1 MDYRGQ
7 HCPICGKEFCDGDD
21 IVVCPECGTPY
32 HRECYKTAGH
42 CVNEER
48 HGESFEWKPETAP
61 HAEEKNPN
69 VGQNTN
75 DDGHKVVFCPVCGRE
90 NPAEEPNCLNCGAR
104 LYNNQNGGKAF
115 IPPVELPNMDN
126 QPFGKVVNISPMDML
141 GRNTVGDTAEFIG
154 VNAQSYIPK
163 FYKMQQEKKK
173 LSWNWAAFF
182 FAPYWFFYRKMQN
195 IGCIFIAVL
204 LVISGACTTKS
215 VMAASSNVMQVYE
228 NYTNGKASAEDMM
241 KAYEEYEKLPA
252 NIISNVLVLFVHAA
266 AGLCANYLYAKK
278 AEKGV
283 YEIRKLSQNPEQYR
297 ISLFRSGGVSFFWL
311 MASVLLYIACT
322 NALSVVLAR
331 FLM

>member
-42 CVNEER
+42 CVNEEH

-61 HAEEKNPN
+61 HAEEKTPN
-69 VGQNTN
+69 VGQNAN

-115 IPPVELPNMDN
+115 IPPVELPNMDK

-154 VNAQSYIPK
+154 VNAQTYIPK
-163 FYKMQQEKKK
+163 FYKMQQEKRSCRGTGRRSSLRRIGFSTVKCK
-173 LSWNWAAFF
+173 ISAVYLLRFCSLYRVRAPQSRLWRQAAMLC
-182 FAPYWFFYRKMQN
+182 R
-195 IGCIFIAVL
+195 
-204 LVISGACTTKS
+204 S
-215 VMAASSNVMQVYE
+215 
-228 NYTNGKASAEDMM
+228 M
-241 KAYEEYEKLPA
+241 KITQTARPLP
-252 NIISNVLVLFVHAA
+252 
-266 AGLCANYLYAKK
+266 
-278 AEKGV
+278 
-283 YEIRKLSQNPEQYR
+283 R
-297 ISLFRSGGVSFFWL
+297 I
-311 MASVLLYIACT
+311 
-322 NALSVVLAR
+322 
-331 FLM
+331 

>member
-61 HAEEKNPN
+61 RAEEKTPN
-69 VGQNTN
+69 AGQNTN

-115 IPPVELPNMDN
+115 IPPVELPNMDK

-163 FYKMQQEKKK
+163 FYKMQQEKRSCRGTGRRSSLRRIGFSTAKCK
-173 LSWNWAAFF
+173 ISAVYYCG
-182 FAPYWFFYRKMQN
+182 FARH
-195 IGCIFIAVL
+195 IGCVHHK
-204 LVISGACTTKS
+204 VG
-215 VMAASSNVMQVYE
+215 YG
-228 NYTNGKASAEDMM
+228 GKQQC
-241 KAYEEYEKLPA
+241 
-252 NIISNVLVLFVHAA
+252 N
-266 AGLCANYLYAKK
+266 AGL
-278 AEKGV
+278 
-283 YEIRKLSQNPEQYR
+283 
-297 ISLFRSGGVSFFWL
+297 
-311 MASVLLYIACT
+311 
-322 NALSVVLAR
+322 
-331 FLM
+331 

>member
-1 MDYRGQ
+1 M
-7 HCPICGKEFCDGDD
+7 
-21 IVVCPECGTPY
+21 
-32 HRECYKTAGH
+32 
-42 CVNEER
+42 
-48 HGESFEWKPETAP
+48 
-61 HAEEKNPN
+61 
-69 VGQNTN
+69 
-75 DDGHKVVFCPVCGRE
+75 CGRE

-115 IPPVELPNMDN
+115 IPPVELPNMDK

-154 VNAQSYIPK
+154 VNAQTYIPK

-252 NIISNVLVLFVHAA
+252 NIISNVLVLLVHAA

-322 NALSVVLAR
+322 NALSIVLAR

>member
-48 HGESFEWKPETAP
+48 HSENFEWKPETAP
-61 HAEEKNPN
+61 HAEEKTPN
-69 VGQNTN
+69 AGQNAN

-115 IPPVELPNMDN
+115 IPPVELPNMDK

-173 LSWNWAAFF
+173 
-182 FAPYWFFYRKMQN
+182 
-195 IGCIFIAVL
+195 
-204 LVISGACTTKS
+204 
-215 VMAASSNVMQVYE
+215 
-228 NYTNGKASAEDMM
+228 
-241 KAYEEYEKLPA
+241 
-252 NIISNVLVLFVHAA
+252 
-266 AGLCANYLYAKK
+266 
-278 AEKGV
+278 
-283 YEIRKLSQNPEQYR
+283 
-297 ISLFRSGGVSFFWL
+297 
-311 MASVLLYIACT
+311 
-322 NALSVVLAR
+322 
-331 FLM
+331 